1 MKIFISLINISIIIV
16 LYFVLIKKVTNKI
29 YRKITTDVFK
39 IQTILSPIT
48 ILYSI
53 IFAGLFKINLKEMGF
68 QLGNYKNGL
77 IAILVF
83 GLPIFVLT
91 YIFAKS
97 AKKEEIN
104 EFKFIKIKS
113 KWQILYVWILVG
125 LTEETFFRWLIQTYL
140 NKNINGSIFT
150 ISYSV
155 ILTSLIFSLFHILN
169 VKNRS
174 ETIKAFIQLLP
185 TRFLIS
191 ILLGYS
197 FQISNSLIYPIIIH
211 NIIDGITFST
221 VKKSIEF

>member
-1 MKIFISLINISIIIV
+1 MKIFISLINVFIIIL
-16 LYFVLIKKVTNKI
+16 LYFFLIKKVANKI
-29 YRKITTDVFK
+29 YRRTTNDIFK

-53 IFAGLFKINLKEMGF
+53 VIANLLNINLKEMGF
-68 QLGNYKNGL
+68 QLGNYKNGIITIL
-77 IAILVF
+77 IF
-83 GLPIFVLT
+83 GLPIFILAYV
-91 YIFAKS
+91 FAKG

-113 KWQILYVWILVG
+113 KWQILYVWFFVG
-125 LTEETFFRWLIQTYL
+125 LTEETFFRGLIQNYL
-140 NKNINGSIFT
+140 NKNVSGSIFSV
-150 ISYSV
+150 SYSV

-169 VKNRS
+169 VKNRN

-221 VKKSIEF
+221 VKKSIDF